1 MQQQPKAP
9 TLQDIEQKYSQL
21 PPQYRQAVL
30 EKHQREHQQ
39 LLLQQ
44 QQQGQ
49 SQVQPQLHQQQ
60 QPQRQTLRPEPGR
73 NQSVSLSSSPN
84 EGAKSGSNG
93 AWSSTRQRIS
103 SAPLTSTYRSSR
115 DNDSL
120 SSVSSNFTGPGRAH
134 WKPDSSTNFCT
145 WPGCRLEFSLF
156 DRRHHCRKCGDIFCS
171 THCSKE
177 VPLDQTLDF
186 NPSKG
191 IMSRAC
197 VGCFEAYEQW
207 QGLIPSGR
215 NLCSSNSSN
224 FSSQGMHAAAG
235 TNNNPASLGH
245 PNTSSSNTST
255 NSIASTHRPNTG
267 YIPDGYLGGDN
278 TREGIGREDIVRQ
291 TTPSTGNIAIKR
303 QPSIGQQQPDASTL
317 HAEHVKAGEELE
329 KFLQERPAPEE
340 LVEKNILKGSFERMG
355 ILGTMGI
362 VHQTDSEFFYGKNNN
377 IDNIEPKVAPSL
389 QHQAEEL
396 KKAQLEDALNSK
408 LEHRPPV
415 SELIEHNIIH
425 EPHVAPSLQKQ
436 ADELKRSQLED
447 TLMHKIDHR
456 PTPSELIEHN
466 ILHKSDVYPEHQR
479 EEEEAKRLQLEKD
492 LNAKL
497 ERRPSMDILVEK
509 HILV

>member
-156 DRRHHCRKCGDIFCS
+156 DRRHHCRK
-171 THCSKE
+171 
-177 VPLDQTLDF
+177 
-186 NPSKG
+186 
-191 IMSRAC
+191 
-197 VGCFEAYEQW
+197 
-207 QGLIPSGR
+207 
-215 NLCSSNSSN
+215 
-224 FSSQGMHAAAG
+224 
-235 TNNNPASLGH
+235 
-245 PNTSSSNTST
+245 
-255 NSIASTHRPNTG
+255 PNTG